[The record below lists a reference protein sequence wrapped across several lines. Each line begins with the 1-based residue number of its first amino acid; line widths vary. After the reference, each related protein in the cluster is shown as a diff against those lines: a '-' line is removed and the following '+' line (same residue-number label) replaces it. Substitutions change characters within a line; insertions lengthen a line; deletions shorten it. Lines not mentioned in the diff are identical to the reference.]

1 VFYFFVTILML
12 NSGLLQQSVIGA
24 FPTEEACVAYA
35 NNLANQVIQNPYTQL
50 IDGACKSEDQIKG
63 TKS

>member
-1 VFYFFVTILML
+1 ML

>member
-1 VFYFFVTILML
+1 ML
-12 NSGLLQQSVIGA
+12 NSGLLQQSIVGA

-35 NNLANQVIQNPYTQL
+35 NNLVNQARQNSYIQ
-50 IDGACKSEDQIKG
+50 IVDAACKSSDQIKG